1 MSGDPNQF
9 QIIISKLLENQRS
22 QLKLMNTFEPSN
34 DYIYYQTGTIV
45 QEENINM

>member
-1 MSGDPNQF
+1 MSGDPKQF

-34 DYIYYQTGTIV
+34 DYIYYKTGSV
-45 QEENINM
+45 LQEENVYM